1 MNLTSKQLQ
10 LIALLAKGNPD
21 GSLLDLDQISEGL
34 PYHPSKQSLQFSI
47 RALIAH
53 GLIQKDPPV
62 FRRDRMRTVI
72 SLTRNGEYVAGVGKA
87 AEPVVVDAET
97 DKLLQELN
105 EVFEPV

>member
-21 GSLLDLDQISEGL
+21 GSSLDLDQISEGL

-62 FRRDRMRTVI
+62 FRRERMRTVI
-72 SLTRNGEYVAGVGKA
+72 SLTRNGQYVAGIGKA

-97 DKLLQELN
+97 DKMLQELN